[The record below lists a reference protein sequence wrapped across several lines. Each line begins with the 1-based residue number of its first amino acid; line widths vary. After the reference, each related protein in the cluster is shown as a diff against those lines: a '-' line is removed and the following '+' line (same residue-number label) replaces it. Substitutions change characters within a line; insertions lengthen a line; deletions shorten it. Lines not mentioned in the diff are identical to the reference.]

1 MSLTTKKDHPHQ
13 FTVQH
18 WWQVVQRVYRKIE
31 QDNMSLIAAGVA
43 FYFLLAIF
51 PLLASLISMYGL
63 FVDHETVN
71 QHIGA
76 LLTIMPEQSGGIL
89 KAQIESLTST
99 DKSSLSLSLGITFII
114 TLWSGGKGS
123 VALITACNIS
133 YKEPKSRSFVKMIL
147 LRLLLTLAM
156 VLIMM
161 LMLILVVG
169 IPIILSSLIQTNESM
184 LTWVKW
190 PILLLVFNLSLAGL
204 YKYAPHRNNA
214 KWRWVTPGATVA
226 TLLWLIASYMFNV
239 YISEYA
245 DYSKTYG
252 SMGGV
257 VILLMWFYMTAYT
270 ILLGAA
276 TNAATEL
283 QTGEDTTRGDEKP
296 KGQRGAFVANNSPDD
311 LDE

>member
-1 MSLTTKKDHPHQ
+1 MSNDKKHPQQ
-13 FTVQH
+13 FTGQH
-18 WWQVVQRVYRKIE
+18 WWQISKRVYRKIE

-63 FVDHETVN
+63 FVDQATVN
-71 QHIGA
+71 QHISA
-76 LLTIMPEQSGGIL
+76 LLTIMPEQSGGML
-89 KAQIESLTST
+89 KAQIESLTSA
-99 DKSSLSLSLGITFII
+99 DKSSLSLSLGITFLI

-133 YKEPKSRSFVKMIL
+133 YKEPKSRSFFKMVL
-147 LRLLLTLAM
+147 LRLVLTLAT

-161 LMLILVVG
+161 LMLLLVVG
-169 IPIILSSLIQTNESM
+169 IPVVLNLLVQTNETM
-184 LTWVKW
+184 LMWVKW

-204 YKYAPHRNNA
+204 YRYAPHRNTA
-214 KWRWVTPGATVA
+214 KWRWVTPGAAVA
-226 TLLWLIASYMFNV
+226 TLLWLIASYLFNF

-276 TNAATEL
+276 TNAAIEL
-283 QTGEDTTRGDEKP
+283 QTGEDTTTGDDKP
-296 KGQRGAFVANNSPDD
+296 KGERGAYVANNSPED